1 LTRLDRD
8 LRVKGDLARSW
19 HVSDDGLSITFHLRK
34 GVEWHDGQELTAGD
48 VEFTY
53 TALLDKSNGCP
64 YRASYSDISSIE
76 VIDRY
81 TVRFIYEKPYA
92 PALVKF
98 GMGIIPS
105 HVYRGYADIRKAVA
119 DKGPVGT
126 GPYMF
131 SRWEP
136 GEFIVLEANTG
147 YFEHI
152 PRIAYYVFRIVPDSS
167 VQFLELV
174 SGGGDSMEL
183 SPYQYT
189 YRSRSDIFRQ
199 RINKYSYLSRSY
211 TYIGYNLDDPVLS
224 DIRIRKALSYAVDKK
239 AIIEAVLLGQG
250 EICTGPFLRDSVN
263 YNSGVKGYPY
273 DPFRARELL
282 SEAGWVDS
290 DGDGIVEKDGA
301 ELSIVI
307 ATNQGNKVRKDTA
320 VIIQSQWRDI
330 GVRAEIQVL
339 AWAAFLDK
347 FILKKKFQAVI
358 MGWTL
363 PVDPDP
369 YNVWHSAS
377 SGRNGL
383 NFISYSNARVD
394 DLIEEGRRTFS
405 PAERALIYKEI
416 HELVSA
422 DAPYTFLFFP
432 YSLPAVN
439 SRFIGID
446 PAPAG
451 IGYNFI
457 DWYVPSE
464 RVRYRI

>member
-1 LTRLDRD
+1 
-8 LRVKGDLARSW
+8 
-19 HVSDDGLSITFHLRK
+19 
-34 GVEWHDGQELTAGD
+34 
-48 VEFTY
+48 
-53 TALLDKSNGCP
+53 
-64 YRASYSDISSIE
+64 
-76 VIDRY
+76 
-81 TVRFIYEKPYA
+81 
-92 PALVKF
+92 
-98 GMGIIPS
+98 
-105 HVYRGYADIRKAVA
+105 
-119 DKGPVGT
+119 
-126 GPYMF
+126 
-131 SRWEP
+131 
-136 GEFIVLEANTG
+136 
-147 YFEHI
+147 
-152 PRIAYYVFRIVPDSS
+152 
-167 VQFLELV
+167 
-174 SGGGDSMEL
+174 
-183 SPYQYT
+183 
-189 YRSRSDIFRQ
+189 
-199 RINKYSYLSRSY
+199 
-211 TYIGYNLDDPVLS
+211 
-224 DIRIRKALSYAVDKK
+224 
-239 AIIEAVLLGQG
+239 
-250 EICTGPFLRDSVN
+250 
-263 YNSGVKGYPY
+263 
-273 DPFRARELL
+273 
-282 SEAGWVDS
+282 VDS